1 MSTVYVVH
9 RDSEGNCRSEALE
22 LNPALLAILRF
33 RRKNPT
39 AICTVELIEQ
49 APNARTSILEMAAAN
64 GPAVHSGAQRVKIE
78 RCSSPCCVARR

>member
-1 MSTVYVVH
+1 MGTVYVVH

-39 AICTVELIEQ
+39 GICNVELVEQ
-49 APNARTSILEMAAAN
+49 ALDARTSIPQMAAAT
-64 GPAVHSGAQRVKIE
+64 GSTVRTGAQRVKIE
-78 RCSSPCCVARR
+78 RCSSPCCVAR